1 MTLNAGANLDNTNYS
16 VCAASRRNK
25 TGEMYYVGTNGP
37 SSTRQQLSTG
47 YYTDTSTIINEQSY
61 ALVGVTIPGYSV
73 GSEPMGYDFYNFS
86 QTNGM
91 YIYNWRSGT
100 SYASGNSGLTS
111 PMTSSGSITIGF
123 SAWNGGNKYFSG
135 EMYEIL
141 VLTSSL
147 FDLSGSTPGT
157 YTTPP
162 SIIQSIYQNQLSAYG
177 T

>member
-1 MTLNAGANLDNTNYS
+1 
-16 VCAASRRNK
+16 
-25 TGEMYYVGTNGP
+25 MYYIGTNGP
-37 SSTRQQLSTG
+37 SSTRQQLSVG
-47 YYTDTSTIINEQSY
+47 YYTDTTTILNEQSY
-61 ALVGVTIPGYSV
+61 ALVGVTIPGYS
-73 GSEPMGYDFYNFS
+73 SSAEPMGYDYSVFS

-100 SYASGNSGLTS
+100 AYASGNSGLKL
-111 PMTSSGSITIGF
+111 PMTSSGNILLGYAPWS
-123 SAWNGGNKYFSG
+123 GNKYFSG
-135 EMYEIL
+135 EMFEIL

-162 SIIQSIYQNQLSAYG
+162 SIIQSIYQNQLGYTG